1 MPSFHHRSLFY
12 NISRQ
17 RGLNLRWGPGP
28 LPHFNKRWKMNDYI
42 VNKIKQELKDYAVD
56 AGTIQDIVT
65 LLNNETQDVVA
76 RRTALEKEL
85 MHIAYAYIDIIMN
98 EWRLIGGSTPL
109 PSIYREDLG
118 VRAAALANDFAN
130 EIIRYQQKE
139 AQLRNE

>member
-1 MPSFHHRSLFY
+1 
-12 NISRQ
+12 
-17 RGLNLRWGPGP
+17 
-28 LPHFNKRWKMNDYI
+28 MNDYI

-65 LLNNETQDVVA
+65 LLNNETQDIVV

-118 VRAAALANDFAN
+118 TRAAALANDFAN

-139 AQLRNE
+139 VQLRNE